1 MLPLY
6 KNDRMRALSRT
17 GALSSLS
24 YLLHSYNTPT
34 KERTERLRSILLFN
48 QTKHEAAMF
57 CLPNTECKG
66 VFGWRVKFLG
76 MCSLIRDSIDVNK
89 VMVSCEEVYLL

>member
-1 MLPLY
+1 
-6 KNDRMRALSRT
+6 
-17 GALSSLS
+17 
-24 YLLHSYNTPT
+24 
-34 KERTERLRSILLFN
+34 
-48 QTKHEAAMF
+48 
-57 CLPNTECKG
+57 